1 MEENTLN
8 FMRRCRESKE
18 LKVTHFNSI
27 DGAHIRLGP
36 KEKCPDT
43 KAVYHSVVL
52 VLPSGKM
59 RAVFFDSVKMQ
70 KEWFKRLL
78 NQ

>member
-1 MEENTLN
+1 M
-8 FMRRCRESKE
+8 
-18 LKVTHFNSI
+18 KVTHFNSI

-70 KEWFKRLL
+70 KEWF
-78 NQ
+78 